1 MRPDPSLPPSHV
13 FPRGCDWWRS
23 RVGEPTTWRPKTRWI
38 SSSATRRTALWRWLL
53 LLNRVCLCI
62 HRGSALSIFELQSV
76 AIAKHNRDECS
87 KLCGSTVGSAAD
99 HRSAAVAASE
109 GDRLTISAE
118 IDQRVGARLRNLLM
132 FGLRLRHERV
142 GHRRIP
148 SESHRLSMLSS
159 WRAMP
164 AGARAY
170 VRRGRR

>member
-1 MRPDPSLPPSHV
+1 M
-13 FPRGCDWWRS
+13 
-23 RVGEPTTWRPKTRWI
+23 
-38 SSSATRRTALWRWLL
+38 
-53 LLNRVCLCI
+53 CI
-62 HRGSALSIFELQSV
+62 HRVSALSIFELQSV

-118 IDQRVGARLRNLLM
+118 IDQRVGLRMRNLLM

-148 SESHRLSMLSS
+148 SESHRLSEIREAYDIPTDLQLNRVRVAVTFTQDPSVRS
-159 WRAMP
+159 RARP
-164 AGARAY
+164 GGALFGDRAAPPPL
-170 VRRGRR
+170 GA